1 MEEIHDDRSNK
12 SASVSVESR
21 LEKEK
26 FMELVRKDNQA
37 ETQKEID
44 DLQNSIIKNET
55 KLTSLSDN
63 SLNQKIKENIKDQ
76 KVK

>member
-1 MEEIHDDRSNK
+1 
-12 SASVSVESR
+12 
-21 LEKEK
+21 
-26 FMELVRKDNQA
+26 MELVRKDNQA